1 MFLWTMTWSCGL
13 FFCGLFESMCI
24 LFVLVECCIL
34 IRSCRLMALSSFH
47 IVAVFPLV
55 VLSVLERGILKTP
68 NTTVD
73 LSISPFSSVHFV
85 PRTLN
90 MLSNAHTIRTVV
102 SSDKLTTLSYVF
114 IVFIKSGK

>member
-55 VLSVLERGILKTP
+55 VLSVLERGMLKTP

-73 LSISPFSSVHFV
+73 LSISPFSSVSFCV
-85 PRTLN
+85 PYLTAQ
-90 MLSNAHTIRTVV
+90 LSGPYT
-102 SSDKLTTLSYVF
+102 
-114 IVFIKSGK
+114 